1 MSAANPFLKGR
12 KPSNFY
18 SALRRRPFLEQRG
31 KVVFSLVSLAY
42 SLQYLAEEARFRLK
56 G

>member
-1 MSAANPFLKGR
+1 MGSFVYLLL
-12 KPSNFY
+12 
-18 SALRRRPFLEQRG
+18 ALRRRPFLEQRG

-56 G
+56 DK